1 MGAGRTRGLSARR
14 GQEGDIVTTWCRKI
28 VTYAAIASL
37 TGCMASVDH
46 YKRNPDEAPTVQGPP
61 VTDNTTPLEG
71 SFQCMAQK
79 IRETGRNKIRIA
91 VGTVKD
97 YTGKFSESEGG
108 NPITQGGS
116 LMVMSALG
124 KLGDAVR
131 LQERFDTQVT
141 ELELRYLDRRYL
153 GDGSVHEVRGKTG
166 ASQKVPWKPYYG
178 GTVIESDYFIV
189 GGITELNYNIQSGGF
204 EVNVDGIGGKG
215 RVYTVNVAVDLR
227 IVDTSSLEVL
237 KTVSL
242 QKQVTGYEVGANI
255 FRFFKNTLVDA
266 NGGIKSQE
274 PLQLGV
280 RTTLELGVLQLI
292 GAVTGIDERPLVNFD
307 GVNPC
312 PSVAGVPAAVVPVAE
327 APPPPPAEAPAPAKA
342 STFTVYFATASAE
355 LNAEGRKTIAD
366 AVAAAKAGQA
376 ANLLLE
382 GHADTQGGDVYNLD
396 LSRRR
401 AVVVQEALVKEGIP
415 KNRISLVWYGES
427 QPAVKTGDNVAEP
440 LNRRVVIQILEDTAL
455 LK

>member
-1 MGAGRTRGLSARR
+1 VIAS
-14 GQEGDIVTTWCRKI
+14 WSKKI
-28 VTYAAIASL
+28 VTCGAIVAL
-37 TGCMASVDH
+37 TACTASVDH
-46 YKRNPDEAPTVQGPP
+46 YKRHSDEAPTVQGPP

-71 SFQCMAQK
+71 SYQCMAEK
-79 IRETGRNKIRIA
+79 IRETGRNKIRVA
-91 VGTVKD
+91 VGNIKD

-108 NPITQGGS
+108 NPITQGGA

-166 ASQKVPWKPYYG
+166 GSQKVPWKPYYG

-189 GGITELNYNIQSGGF
+189 GGITELNYNVHSGGL
-204 EVNVDGIGGKG
+204 EVVVDGIGGKG
-215 RVYTVNVAVDLR
+215 RVFTVNVAVDLR

-242 QKQVTGYEVGANI
+242 QKQITGYEVGVNV
-255 FRFFKNTLVDA
+255 FEFFKNTLVDVSA
-266 NGGIKSQE
+266 GLKSQE

-280 RTTLELGVLQLI
+280 RTTLELGVLELI
-292 GAVTGIDERPLVNFD
+292 GSVAGVDEKPLVNFD

-312 PSVAGVPAAVVPVAE
+312 PTVGGVPAAVVPTPAAE
-327 APPPPPAEAPAPAKA
+327 VPPAPEAPAPAQ
-342 STFTVYFATASAE
+342 SSNFTVYFATGSAE
-355 LNAEGRKTIAD
+355 LTPEALKTIKD
-366 AVAAAKAGQA
+366 AAAAAKAGQA

-382 GHADTQGGDVYNLD
+382 GHTDTQGGELYNLD

-401 AVVVQEALVKEGIP
+401 AVVVQGALVQEGIV

-427 QPAVKTGDNVAEP
+427 QPAVKTADGVAEP

>member
-1 MGAGRTRGLSARR
+1 MITGYNL
-14 GQEGDIVTTWCRKI
+14 CRKI
-28 VTYAAIASL
+28 VTAAAIVSL

-46 YKRNPDEAPTVQGPP
+46 YKRNSDEAPTVQGPP

-71 SFQCMAQK
+71 TFQCMAQK
-79 IRETGRNKIRIA
+79 IRESGRNRIRVA

-166 ASQKVPWKPYYG
+166 GSQKVPWKPYYG

-189 GGITELNYNIQSGGF
+189 GGITELNYNVQTGGL
-204 EVNVDGIGGKG
+204 EVNIDGFGGKG
-215 RVYTVNVAVDLR
+215 RVFTVNVAADLR

-242 QKQVTGYEVGANI
+242 QKQITGYEVGANI
-255 FRFFKNTLVDA
+255 FSFFKNTLVDVNA
-266 NGGIKSQE
+266 GMKSQE

-280 RTTLELGVLQLI
+280 RTVLELGVLELV
-292 GAVTGIDERPLVNFD
+292 GSVTGVDEKPLVNFD
-307 GVNPC
+307 GVNSC
-312 PSVAGVPAAVVPVAE
+312 PSVSGVPVAVAPTE
-327 APPPPPAEAPAPAKA
+327 PPPPPEAPAPAKA
-342 STFTVYFATASAE
+342 STFTVYFATASAQLTSE
-355 LNAEGRKTIAD
+355 AEKTVSD
-366 AVAAAKAGQA
+366 AAAAAKAGQA

-382 GHADTQGGDVYNLD
+382 GHADTQGGELYNLD

-401 AVVVQEALVKEGIP
+401 AVVVQDALVREGIP

-427 QPAVKTGDNVAEP
+427 QPAVKTGDNTAEP

>member
-1 MGAGRTRGLSARR
+1 MLGHPGRYSE
-14 GQEGDIVTTWCRKI
+14 GQEGDTVIVSWSKKI
-28 VTYAAIASL
+28 VTYCAIVSL

-46 YKRNPDEAPTVQGPP
+46 YKRNPDEAPTIQGPP

-79 IRETGRNKIRIA
+79 IRESGHKKLRIA
-91 VGTVKD
+91 VGTIKD
-97 YTGKFSESEGG
+97 YTGKFSEAEGG

-124 KLGDAVR
+124 KLGDSVR
-131 LQERFDTQVT
+131 MQERFDTQVT

-153 GDGSVHEVRGKTG
+153 GDGAVHEVRGKTG
-166 ASQKVPWKPYYG
+166 SSQKVPWKPYYG
-178 GTVIESDYFIV
+178 GTIIESDYFIV
-189 GGITELNYNIQSGGF
+189 GGITELNYNVHSGGI
-204 EVNVDGIGGKG
+204 EATVDGIGGKG
-215 RVYTVNVAVDLR
+215 RVFTVNVAVDLR
-227 IVDTSSLEVL
+227 IVDTSSLEVI

-242 QKQVTGYEVGANI
+242 QKQITGYEVGANV
-255 FRFFKNTLVDA
+255 FSFFKNTLVDVNA
-266 NGGIKSQE
+266 GLKSQE

-280 RTTLELGVLQLI
+280 RTTLELGVLELV
-292 GAVTGIDERPLVNFD
+292 GAVTGIDEKPLVNFD

-312 PSVAGVPAAVVPVAE
+312 PPAGGAPAAVAPEPVAE
-327 APPPPPAEAPAPAKA
+327 APPPPAEPEVKKP
-342 STFTVYFATASAE
+342 TNFTVYFATGSAE
-355 LNAEGRKTIAD
+355 LTEEAKKTIHEA
-366 AVAAAKAGQA
+366 AVAAKEGQA

-382 GHADTQGGDVYNLD
+382 GHTDTQGGELYNLD

-401 AVVVQEALVKEGIP
+401 AVVVQGALVSEGIP

-427 QPAVKTGDNVAEP
+427 QPAVNTGDNVNEP

>member
-1 MGAGRTRGLSARR
+1 MGRALGLTAGR
-14 GQEGDIVTTWCRKI
+14 GQEGDIVITGYNFVRKI
-28 VTYAAIASL
+28 VTYAAIVSL

-71 SFQCMAQK
+71 SFQCMAEK
-79 IRETGRNKIRIA
+79 IRETGRNKIRVA

-166 ASQKVPWKPYYG
+166 GAQKVPWKPYYG

-189 GGITELNYNIQSGGF
+189 GGITELNYNVHSGGL
-204 EVNVDGIGGKG
+204 EVGVDGIGGKG
-215 RVYTVNVAVDLR
+215 RVFTVNVAVDLR
-227 IVDTSSLEVL
+227 IVDTSSLEVV

-242 QKQVTGYEVGANI
+242 QKQITGYEVGVNV
-255 FRFFKNTLVDA
+255 FNFFKNTLVDVNA
-266 NGGIKSQE
+266 GLKSQE

-280 RTTLELGVLQLI
+280 RTTLELGVLELI
-292 GAVTGIDERPLVNFD
+292 GSVAGIDEKPLVNFD

-312 PSVAGVPAAVVPVAE
+312 PSVAGVPAAVVPPVE
-327 APPPPPAEAPAPAKA
+327 APLPPEAPAPAKA
-342 STFTVYFATASAE
+342 SNFTVYFATGSAE
-355 LNAEGRKTIAD
+355 LTPEARKTITD
-366 AVAAAKAGQA
+366 AAAAAKAGEA

-382 GHADTQGGDVYNLD
+382 GHTDTQGGELYNLD

-401 AVVVQEALVKEGIP
+401 AVVVQEALVTEGIQ

>member
-1 MGAGRTRGLSARR
+1 
-14 GQEGDIVTTWCRKI
+14 
-28 VTYAAIASL
+28 VTYAAMIAL
-37 TGCMASVDH
+37 TGCMAKFDH

-79 IRETGRNKIRIA
+79 IRESGRNRIRVA

-166 ASQKVPWKPYYG
+166 GSQKVPWKPYYG

-189 GGITELNYNIQSGGF
+189 GGITELNYNVQSGGL
-204 EVNVDGIGGKG
+204 EVGVDGIGGKG

-242 QKQVTGYEVGANI
+242 QKQITGYEVGASV
-255 FRFFKNTLVDA
+255 FRFFKNTMVDVNA
-266 NGGIKSQE
+266 GIKSQE

-280 RTTLELGVLQLI
+280 RTTLELGVLELI
-292 GAVTGIDERPLVNFD
+292 GSVTGIDQKPLVNFD
-307 GVNPC
+307 GVNSC
-312 PSVAGVPAAVVPVAE
+312 PAVSGVPVAAVPAE
-327 APPPPPAEAPAPAKA
+327 EPPPPAPEAPKA
-342 STFTVYFATASAE
+342 STFTVYFATASAQ
-355 LNAEGRKTIAD
+355 LNDEAQKTVAD
-366 AVAAAKAGQA
+366 AAAAAKAGQA

-382 GHADTQGGDVYNLD
+382 GHADTQGGEVYNLD

-401 AVVVQEALVKEGIP
+401 AVAVQEALVREGIA

-427 QPAVKTGDNVAEP
+427 QPAVKTGDNTAEP

>member
-1 MGAGRTRGLSARR
+1 MGERGKSVNTGIMWGKR
-14 GQEGDIVTTWCRKI
+14 I
-28 VTYAAIASL
+28 VTYAAIFSL
-37 TGCMASVDH
+37 SGCMASIDH

-79 IRETGRNKIRIA
+79 IRESGRNKIRVA

-166 ASQKVPWKPYYG
+166 GSQKVPWKPYYG

-189 GGITELNYNIQSGGF
+189 GGITELNYNVHSGGL
-204 EVNVDGIGGKG
+204 EVGVDGMGGKG
-215 RVYTVNVAVDLR
+215 RVYTVNVAADLR

-242 QKQVTGYEVGANI
+242 QKQITGYEVGANV
-255 FRFFKNTLVDA
+255 FNFFKNTLVDVNA
-266 NGGIKSQE
+266 GVKSQE

-280 RTTLELGVLQLI
+280 RTVLELGVLELI
-292 GAVTGIDERPLVNFD
+292 GSVSGIDEKPLINFD
-307 GVNPC
+307 GVNNC
-312 PSVAGVPAAVVPVAE
+312 PSTPGVPVAVAPTE
-327 APPPPPAEAPAPAKA
+327 VPPPPPEAPAPAKA
-342 STFTVYFATASAE
+342 TTFTVYFATASARG
-355 LNAEGRKTIAD
+355 AEDHHRRGRGRQ
-366 AVAAAKAGQA
+366 VGPGRESAA
-376 ANLLLE
+376 
-382 GHADTQGGDVYNLD
+382 
-396 LSRRR
+396 
-401 AVVVQEALVKEGIP
+401 
-415 KNRISLVWYGES
+415 
-427 QPAVKTGDNVAEP
+427 
-440 LNRRVVIQILEDTAL
+440 
-455 LK
+455 

>member
-1 MGAGRTRGLSARR
+1 M
-14 GQEGDIVTTWCRKI
+14 
-28 VTYAAIASL
+28 TYAAIVSL

-79 IRETGRNKIRIA
+79 IREGGRNRIRVA

-166 ASQKVPWKPYYG
+166 GTQKVPWKPYYG

-189 GGITELNYNIQSGGF
+189 GGITELNYNVHSGGL
-204 EVNVDGIGGKG
+204 EVTVDGIGGKG
-215 RVYTVNVAVDLR
+215 RVFTVNVAVDLR

-242 QKQVTGYEVGANI
+242 QKQITGYEVGVNV
-255 FRFFKNTLVDA
+255 FEFFKKTLVDVNA
-266 NGGIKSQE
+266 GLKSQE

-280 RTTLELGVLQLI
+280 RTTLELGVLELI
-292 GAVTGIDERPLVNFD
+292 GAVTGIDEKPLVNFE

-312 PSVAGVPAAVVPVAE
+312 PSVAGVPVAVAPAE
-327 APPPPPAEAPAPAKA
+327 APPPPVEAPAPAKA
-342 STFTVYFATASAE
+342 STYTVYFATASAE
-355 LNAEGRKTIAD
+355 LTPEARKTITD

-382 GHADTQGGDVYNLD
+382 GHADTQGGEVYNLD
-396 LSRRR
+396 LSRKR
-401 AVVVQEALVKEGIP
+401 AVVVQEALVQEGIQ

-427 QPAVKTGDNVAEP
+427 QPAVATADNVNEP

>member
-1 MGAGRTRGLSARR
+1 M
-14 GQEGDIVTTWCRKI
+14 TTGFTLCRNI
-28 VTYAAIASL
+28 VTYAAIISL

-71 SFQCMAQK
+71 TFQCMAQK
-79 IRETGRNKIRIA
+79 IRENGRNKIRVA

-131 LQERFDTQVT
+131 MQERFDTQVT

-166 ASQKVPWKPYYG
+166 SSQKVPWKPYYG

-189 GGITELNYNIQSGGF
+189 GGITELNYNVQSGGL
-204 EVNVDGIGGKG
+204 EVNVDGFGGKG
-215 RVYTVNVAVDLR
+215 RVFTVNVAADLR

-242 QKQVTGYEVGANI
+242 QKQITGYEVGANV
-255 FRFFKNTLVDA
+255 FNFFKNTLVDVNA
-266 NGGIKSQE
+266 GLKSQE

-280 RTTLELGVLQLI
+280 RTVLELGVLELV
-292 GAVTGIDERPLVNFD
+292 GAVTGVDEKPLVNFE
-307 GVNPC
+307 GVNSC
-312 PSVAGVPAAVVPVAE
+312 PSVAGVPVAVAPE
-327 APPPPPAEAPAPAKA
+327 EPPPPPEAPVPPKA
-342 STFTVYFATASAE
+342 STFTVYFATASAQLTPE
-355 LNAEGRKTIAD
+355 AAKTIAD
-366 AVAAAKAGQA
+366 AAAAARAGQA

-382 GHADTQGGDVYNLD
+382 GHADTQGGELYNLD

-427 QPAVKTGDNVAEP
+427 QPAVKTGDNAAEP

>member
-1 MGAGRTRGLSARR
+1 VITGYSWSKKL
-14 GQEGDIVTTWCRKI
+14 
-28 VTYAAIASL
+28 VTYAAIVSL

-46 YKRNPDEAPTVQGPP
+46 YKRHSDEAPTVQGPP

-71 SFQCMAQK
+71 SFQCMADK
-79 IRETGRNKIRIA
+79 IRESGRNRIRVA
-91 VGTVKD
+91 VGSIKD

-124 KLGDAVR
+124 KLGDSVR

-166 ASQKVPWKPYYG
+166 GTQKVPWKPYYG

-189 GGITELNYNIQSGGF
+189 GGITELNYNVHSGGL
-204 EVNVDGIGGKG
+204 EVVVDGIGGKG
-215 RVYTVNVAVDLR
+215 RVFTVNVAVDLR
-227 IVDTSSLEVL
+227 IVDTSSLEVI

-242 QKQVTGYEVGANI
+242 QKQITGYEVGVNV
-255 FRFFKNTLVDA
+255 FEFFKNTLVDV
-266 NGGIKSQE
+266 NGGLKSQE

-280 RTTLELGVLQLI
+280 RTTLELGVLELVVVVA
-292 GAVTGIDERPLVNFD
+292 GVDHKPLVNFE

-312 PSVAGVPAAVVPVAE
+312 PQVAGVPAAVVPADE
-327 APPPPPAEAPAPAKA
+327 PPPPPETPTPAKP
-342 STFTVYFATASAE
+342 TNYTVYFATGSAE
-355 LNAEGRKTIAD
+355 LTPEALKTIKD
-366 AVAAAKAGQA
+366 AAAAAKAGQA

-382 GHADTQGGDVYNLD
+382 GHTDTQGGELYNLD

-401 AVVVQEALVKEGIP
+401 AVVVQGALVQEGIQ

-427 QPAVKTGDNVAEP
+427 QPAVPTADNVAEP

>member
-1 MGAGRTRGLSARR
+1 MITGYSLS
-14 GQEGDIVTTWCRKI
+14 RKI
-28 VTYAAIASL
+28 VTYAAIVSL
-37 TGCMASVDH
+37 TGCMASIDH

-79 IRETGRNKIRIA
+79 IRESGRNKIRVA

-124 KLGDAVR
+124 NLGDAVR

-166 ASQKVPWKPYYG
+166 GSQKVPWKPYYG

-189 GGITELNYNIQSGGF
+189 GGITELNYNIQSGGL
-204 EVNVDGIGGKG
+204 EVGVDGMGGKG
-215 RVYTVNVAVDLR
+215 RVYTLNVAADLR

-242 QKQVTGYEVGANI
+242 QKQITGYEVGANV
-255 FRFFKNTLVDA
+255 FNFFKNTLVDVNA
-266 NGGIKSQE
+266 GVKSQE

-280 RTTLELGVLQLI
+280 RTVLELGVLQLI
-292 GAVTGIDERPLVNFD
+292 GSVSGIDERPLVNFD

-312 PSVAGVPAAVVPVAE
+312 PSVAGVPVAV
-327 APPPPPAEAPAPAKA
+327 APTEPPAPPAEAPAAPKA
-342 STFTVYFATASAE
+342 STFTVYFATASAQLTPE
-355 LNAEGRKTIAD
+355 AQKTIHD
-366 AVAAAKAGQA
+366 ASEAAKAGQA

-382 GHADTQGGDVYNLD
+382 GHADTQGGELYNLD

-401 AVVVQEALVKEGIP
+401 AVAVQEALVKEGIA

-427 QPAVKTGDNVAEP
+427 QPAVKTGDNTAEP